1 MILKKVKSVYFV
13 VLGEHTRYGSNV
25 LSIVNGRFG
34 VCQVSVASKFLFILR
49 AVKRLFT
56 KFFNTIGNMNLTQ
69 ARVSEC
75 VLADPLQ

>member
-1 MILKKVKSVYFV
+1 MKSVYFV
-13 VLGEHTRYGSNV
+13 VLGEHARYGSNV
-25 LSIVNGRFG
+25 FSMVNGRFG
-34 VCQVSVASKFLFILR
+34 VCQVSVALTKQVSVHFR